1 MKQVLF
7 GMLLCL
13 PFTACNDDVEEQSIL
28 PTMHPIELNATEKE
42 MAAQQGDF
50 ASTLSL
56 ELYRQLGERTD
67 NWLVSPF
74 SLQCALGMLSNG
86 ANGETHD
93 EILYTLGLS
102 QYSQEEVN
110 AYFKKL
116 IEGLHTVNSAIT
128 VKTSNSVWGNARVPL
143 KEDFQ
148 KMNIENYSAMVSQL
162 DFSDPSAV
170 DQINA
175 WCNQTTEGLI
185 PSILDEVNPTAT
197 VYLLNSLY
205 FKARWESEF
214 VPEKTQEGYF
224 NTSSGKV
231 VKADFMQ
238 TQRMAAY
245 VENEWFTST
254 SLSYQND
261 SYVMRLILPQPEI
274 SIDQVL
280 QALSESDENL
290 WKNTILADINL
301 KMPRFTLENKMDL
314 TPTLQALG
322 MKKAFSG
329 GADFSSMSDVAT
341 YISLVQQATR
351 LKVDEEGS
359 EGAAVTV
366 IEGYLSDLM
375 RPLPE
380 EEVDFF
386 LDRPFLFQIIESSTG
401 TVLFMG
407 QVGLPANGIS

>member
-28 PTMHPIELNATEKE
+28 PTMQPIELNVNEKE

-116 IEGLHTVNSAIT
+116 IEGLSTVNSAIM

-214 VPEKTQEGYF
+214 APEKTQKGYF

-245 VENEWFTST
+245 VENERFTST

-301 KMPRFTLENKMDL
+301 KMPRFALENKLDL
-314 TPTLQALG
+314 VSTLQALG
-322 MKKAFSG
+322 MKKAFTN
-329 GADFSSMSDVAT
+329 GADFSSMSDIST

-407 QVGLPANGIS
+407 QVGSPA

>member
-13 PFTACNDDVEEQSIL
+13 PFLSCTDDVEEQSIL
-28 PTMHPIELNATEKE
+28 PTMQPIELNVTEKE

-56 ELYRQLGERTD
+56 ELCRQFGGEKMD

-86 ANGETHD
+86 ANGETRE
-93 EILYTLGLS
+93 EILYALGLS

-116 IEGLHTVNSAIT
+116 IEGLHAVNSAIT
-128 VKTSNSVWGNARVPL
+128 VKTANSVWGNAGVPL

-185 PSILDEVNPTAT
+185 PSILEEVNPTAT

-214 VPEKTQEGYF
+214 APEKTQEGDF

-231 VKADFMQ
+231 VKAHFMQ

-280 QALSESDENL
+280 QALSESDGNL
-290 WKNTILADINL
+290 WENVVLADINL
-301 KMPRFTLENKMDL
+301 KMPRFTLENKLDL
-314 TPTLQALG
+314 VSTLQALG
-322 MKKAFSG
+322 MKKAFTNE
-329 GADFSSMSDVAT
+329 ADFSSMSDIPT

-366 IEGYLSDLM
+366 IEGDLM
-375 RPLPE
+375 SPLPE
-380 EEVDFF
+380 EKVDFF
-386 LDRPFLFQIIESSTG
+386 LDRPFLFQILEPATG

-407 QVGLPANGIS
+407 QVGSPT

>member
-13 PFTACNDDVEEQSIL
+13 PFLSCNDGVEEQAIS
-28 PTMHPIELNATEKE
+28 PTMQPIELNATEKE

-56 ELYRQLGERTD
+56 ELCRQLGGEKTD

-86 ANGETHD
+86 ASGETHD

-128 VKTSNSVWGNARVPL
+128 VKTANSVWGNAGVPL

-185 PSILDEVNPTAT
+185 PSILEEVNPTAT

-205 FKARWESEF
+205 FKARWKSEF
-214 VPEKTQEGYF
+214 APEKTQEGDF
-224 NTSSGKV
+224 SALSGKM

-254 SLSYQND
+254 SLSYLND

-290 WKNTILADINL
+290 WKNTILAEINL
-301 KMPRFTLENKMDL
+301 KMPRFTLENKMNL
-314 TPTLQALG
+314 IPALQALG
-322 MKKAFSG
+322 MKKAFTNE
-329 GADFSSMSDVAT
+329 ADFSSMSDIAT

-366 IEGYLSDLM
+366 IGGDLM
-375 RPLPE
+375 SPLPE
-380 EEVDFF
+380 EKVDFF

-407 QVGLPANGIS
+407 QVGAPA

>member
-13 PFTACNDDVEEQSIL
+13 PFLSCNDDVEEQSIL
-28 PTMHPIELNATEKE
+28 PTMQPIELNATEKE
-42 MAAQQGDF
+42 MAARQGDF

-56 ELYRQLGERTD
+56 ELYRKLGEKTD

-86 ANGETHD
+86 AAEETHD
-93 EILYTLGLS
+93 EILYALGLS

-128 VKTSNSVWGNARVPL
+128 VKTANSVWGNAGVPL

-185 PSILDEVNPTAT
+185 PSILEEVNPTAT

-214 VPEKTQEGYF
+214 APEKTQEGDF
-224 NTSSGKV
+224 TTSSGKV
-231 VKADFMQ
+231 IKAHFMQ

-254 SLSYQND
+254 SLSYLND

-290 WKNTILADINL
+290 WKNTILAEINL

-366 IEGYLSDLM
+366 IGGETSPGM
-375 RPLPE
+375 PE
-380 EEVDFF
+380 EKVDFF

-407 QVGLPANGIS
+407 QVGSPT

>member
-1 MKQVLF
+1 MKQFLLLS
-7 GMLLCL
+7 MLLCL

-28 PTMHPIELNATEKE
+28 PTMQPIELNATEKE

-56 ELYRQLGERTD
+56 ELYRKLGEKTD

-86 ANGETHD
+86 AAAETHD

-128 VKTSNSVWGNARVPL
+128 VKTANSVWGNAGVPL
-143 KEDFQ
+143 KDDFQ

-185 PSILDEVNPTAT
+185 PSILEEVNPTAT

-214 VPEKTQEGYF
+214 APEKTQEGYF

-261 SYVMRLILPQPEI
+261 SYAMRLILPQPEI

-407 QVGLPANGIS
+407 QVGSPA

>member
-13 PFTACNDDVEEQSIL
+13 SFTACNDDVEEQSIS
-28 PTMHPIELNATEKE
+28 PTMQPIDLNATEKE

-56 ELYRQLGERTD
+56 VLYRQLGERTD

-86 ANGETHD
+86 ASGETHN
-93 EILYTLGLS
+93 EILHTLGLS

-128 VKTSNSVWGNARVPL
+128 VKTANSVWSNAGVPL
-143 KEDFQ
+143 KDDFQ

-214 VPEKTQEGYF
+214 APEKTQEGDF

-261 SYVMRLILPQPEI
+261 SYAMRLILPQPEI

-407 QVGLPANGIS
+407 QVGLPA

>member
-13 PFTACNDDVEEQSIL
+13 PFLSCNDDVEEQSIL
-28 PTMHPIELNATEKE
+28 PTMQPIELNATEKE

-56 ELYRQLGERTD
+56 VLYRQLGERTD

-86 ANGETHD
+86 ASGETHN
-93 EILYTLGLS
+93 EILHTLSLS
-102 QYSQEEVN
+102 KYSQEEVN

-116 IEGLHTVNSAIT
+116 IEGLSTVNSAIT
-128 VKTSNSVWGNARVPL
+128 VKTANSVWGNAGVPL

-214 VPEKTQEGYF
+214 SPEKTQEGNF
-224 NTSSGKV
+224 TTSSGKV
-231 VKADFMQ
+231 IKAHFMQ
-238 TQRMAAY
+238 AKRMAAY
-245 VENEWFTST
+245 VKNEWFTST

-261 SYVMRLILPQPEI
+261 SYAIRLILPQPEI
-274 SIDQVL
+274 GINQVL
-280 QALSESDENL
+280 QALSESDGNL
-290 WKNTILADINL
+290 WKNVVLADINL
-301 KMPRFTLENKMDL
+301 KMPRFTLENKMNL
-314 TPTLQALG
+314 IPALQALG
-322 MKKAFSG
+322 MKKAFTNE
-329 GADFSSMSDVAT
+329 ADFSSMSDIAT

-366 IEGYLSDLM
+366 IEGDLM
-375 RPLPE
+375 SPLPE
-380 EEVDFF
+380 EKVDFF
-386 LDRPFLFQIIESSTG
+386 LDRPFLFQIIEPSTG

-407 QVGLPANGIS
+407 QVGSPE

>member
-13 PFTACNDDVEEQSIL
+13 SFTACNDDVEEQAIS
-28 PTMHPIELNATEKE
+28 PTMQPIELNATEKE

-56 ELYRQLGERTD
+56 ELYRKLGEKTD

-86 ANGETHD
+86 AAEETHD

-128 VKTSNSVWGNARVPL
+128 VKTANSVWGNAGVPL

-185 PSILDEVNPTAT
+185 PSILEEVNPTAT

-214 VPEKTQEGYF
+214 SPEKTQEGNF
-224 NTSSGKV
+224 TTSSGKV
-231 VKADFMQ
+231 IKAHFMQ
-238 TQRMAAY
+238 AKRMAAY

-261 SYVMRLILPQPEI
+261 SYAIRLILPQPEI
-274 SIDQVL
+274 GINQVL
-280 QALSESDENL
+280 QALSESDGNL
-290 WKNTILADINL
+290 WKNVVLADINL
-301 KMPRFTLENKMDL
+301 KMPRFTLENKMNL
-314 TPTLQALG
+314 IPALQALG
-322 MKKAFSG
+322 MKKAFTNE
-329 GADFSSMSDVAT
+329 ADFSSMSDIAT

-366 IEGYLSDLM
+366 IEGDLM
-375 RPLPE
+375 SPLPE
-380 EEVDFF
+380 EKVDFF
-386 LDRPFLFQIIESSTG
+386 LDRPFLFQIIEPSTG

-407 QVGLPANGIS
+407 QVGSPE

>member
-28 PTMHPIELNATEKE
+28 PTMQPIELNATEKE

-56 ELYRQLGERTD
+56 ELYRQLGDEKMD

-110 AYFKKL
+110 VYFKKL

-128 VKTSNSVWGNARVPL
+128 VKTSNSVWGNAGVPL
-143 KEDFQ
+143 KDDFQ
-148 KMNIENYSAMVSQL
+148 KMNIENYFAMVSQL

-214 VPEKTQEGYF
+214 APEKTQEGDF

-301 KMPRFTLENKMDL
+301 KMPRFALENKLDL
-314 TPTLQALG
+314 VSTLQALG
-322 MKKAFSG
+322 MEKVFTNE
-329 GADFSSMSDVAT
+329 ADFSSMSDIST

-351 LKVDEEGS
+351 LKVDEDGS

-407 QVGLPANGIS
+407 QVGSPA

>member
-1 MKQVLF
+1 MKQFLLLS
-7 GMLLCL
+7 MLLCL

-28 PTMHPIELNATEKE
+28 PTMQPIELNATEKE

-56 ELYRQLGERTD
+56 ELCRQLGGEKTD

-86 ANGETHD
+86 ANGETRE
-93 EILYTLGLS
+93 EILYALGLS

-128 VKTSNSVWGNARVPL
+128 VKTSNSVWGNAGVPL
-143 KEDFQ
+143 KDDFQ
-148 KMNIENYSAMVSQL
+148 KMNIENYFAMVSQL

-185 PSILDEVNPTAT
+185 PSILEEVNPTAT

-214 VPEKTQEGYF
+214 APEKTQEGDF

-301 KMPRFTLENKMDL
+301 KMPRFALENKMDL

-407 QVGLPANGIS
+407 QVGLPA

>member
-13 PFTACNDDVEEQSIL
+13 PFLSCNDGVEEQAIS
-28 PTMHPIELNATEKE
+28 PTMQPIELNATEKE

-50 ASTLSL
+50 ASTLSFG
-56 ELYRQLGERTD
+56 LYRQLGGKTD

-86 ANGETHD
+86 ASGETHD

-116 IEGLHTVNSAIT
+116 IEGLSTVNSAIM
-128 VKTSNSVWGNARVPL
+128 VKTSNSVWGNAGVPL

-205 FKARWESEF
+205 FKARWKSEF
-214 VPEKTQEGYF
+214 APEKTQEGDF
-224 NTSSGKV
+224 SALSGKM

-254 SLSYQND
+254 SLSYLND

-290 WKNTILADINL
+290 WKNTILAEINL
-301 KMPRFTLENKMDL
+301 KMPRFTLENKMNL
-314 TPTLQALG
+314 IPALQALG
-322 MKKAFSG
+322 MKKAFTNE
-329 GADFSSMSDVAT
+329 ADFSSMSDIAT

-366 IEGYLSDLM
+366 IEGVMS
-375 RPLPE
+375 PLPE
-380 EEVDFF
+380 EKVDFF
-386 LDRPFLFQIIESSTG
+386 LDRPFLFQILEPATG

-407 QVGLPANGIS
+407 QVGSPT

>member
-13 PFTACNDDVEEQSIL
+13 PFLSCNDGVEEQAIS
-28 PTMHPIELNATEKE
+28 PTMQPIELNATEKE

-50 ASTLSL
+50 ASTLSFG
-56 ELYRQLGERTD
+56 LYRQLGGKTD

-86 ANGETHD
+86 ASGETHN
-93 EILYTLGLS
+93 EILHTLGLS

-128 VKTSNSVWGNARVPL
+128 VKTANSVWGNAGVPL
-143 KEDFQ
+143 KEDFL

-185 PSILDEVNPTAT
+185 PSILEEVNPTAT

-214 VPEKTQEGYF
+214 APEKTQEGDF
-224 NTSSGKV
+224 TTSSGKV
-231 VKADFMQ
+231 IKAHFMQ
-238 TQRMAAY
+238 IQRMAAY

-290 WKNTILADINL
+290 WKNTILAEINL
-301 KMPRFTLENKMDL
+301 KMPRFTLENKMNL
-314 TPTLQALG
+314 IPALQALG
-322 MKKAFSG
+322 MKKAFTNE
-329 GADFSSMSDVAT
+329 ADFSSMSDIAT

-366 IEGYLSDLM
+366 IEGDLM
-375 RPLPE
+375 SPLPE
-380 EEVDFF
+380 EKVDFF
-386 LDRPFLFQIIESSTG
+386 LDRPFLFQILEPATG
-401 TVLFMG
+401 TVLFIG
-407 QVGLPANGIS
+407 QVGSPA

>member
-13 PFTACNDDVEEQSIL
+13 PFLSCNDDVEEQAIS
-28 PTMHPIELNATEKE
+28 PTMQPIELNATEKE

-56 ELYRQLGERTD
+56 ELYRKLGEKTD

-86 ANGETHD
+86 AAEDTRD
-93 EILYTLGLS
+93 EILHTLGLS

-110 AYFKKL
+110 AYFRKL

-128 VKTSNSVWGNARVPL
+128 VKTANSVWGNAGVPL

-214 VPEKTQEGYF
+214 APEKTQEGDF
-224 NTSSGKV
+224 SALSGKM

-280 QALSESDENL
+280 QALSESDGNL
-290 WKNTILADINL
+290 WKNVVLADINL
-301 KMPRFTLENKMDL
+301 KMPRFTLENKMNL
-314 TPTLQALG
+314 IPALQALG
-322 MKKAFSG
+322 MKKAFTNE
-329 GADFSSMSDVAT
+329 ADFSSMSDIAT

-366 IEGYLSDLM
+366 IGGETSPGM
-375 RPLPE
+375 PE
-380 EEVDFF
+380 EKVDFF
-386 LDRPFLFQIIESSTG
+386 LDRPFLFQILEPATG

-407 QVGLPANGIS
+407 QVGTPA

>member
-1 MKQVLF
+1 MKQMLLL

-13 PFTACNDDVEEQSIL
+13 PFVACNDDVEEPVS
-28 PTMHPIELNATEKE
+28 PTLQPIELNVIEKE
-42 MAAQQGDF
+42 MATQQGDF

-86 ANGETHD
+86 ANGETRE
-93 EILYTLGLS
+93 EILHALGLS

-110 AYFKKL
+110 AYFRKL
-116 IEGLHTVNSAIT
+116 IEGLSTVNSAIA
-128 VKTSNSVWGNARVPL
+128 VKTANSIWGNAGVSF
-143 KEDFQ
+143 KDDFQ
-148 KMNIENYSAMVSQL
+148 KTNIENYAATVSQL

-185 PSILDEVNPTAT
+185 PSILDEVNPSAT

-214 VPEKTQEGYF
+214 APEKTQQGDF
-224 NTSSGKV
+224 TTSSGET

-238 TQRMAAY
+238 AERRGLY
-245 VENEWFTST
+245 VKNEWFTST
-254 SLSYQND
+254 SLSFLND
-261 SYVMRLILPQPEI
+261 SYAMRLILPQPGI
-274 SIDQVL
+274 GIDQVL
-280 QALSESDENL
+280 QALSESDGNL

-301 KMPRFTLENKMDL
+301 KMPRFALENKLDL
-314 TPTLQALG
+314 VSTLQALG
-322 MKKAFSG
+322 MEKVFTNE
-329 GADFSSMSDVAT
+329 ADFSSMSDIST

-366 IEGYLSDLM
+366 IGGETSPGMPEGK
-375 RPLPE
+375 
-380 EEVDFF
+380 VDFF
-386 LDRPFLFQIIESSTG
+386 LDRPFLFQILEPATG

-407 QVGLPANGIS
+407 QVGSPA

>member
-1 MKQVLF
+1 MKQKLLL

-13 PFTACNDDVEEQSIL
+13 PFVACNDDVEDPAS
-28 PTMHPIELNATEKE
+28 PTLQPIELNANEKE
-42 MAAQQGDF
+42 MAARQGDF
-50 ASTLSL
+50 ASALSL
-56 ELYRQLGERTD
+56 EVYRQLGEKTD

-86 ANGETHD
+86 ASGETHN
-93 EILYTLGLS
+93 EILHTLGLS

-128 VKTSNSVWGNARVPL
+128 VKTVNSVWGNAGVPL

-162 DFSDPSAV
+162 DFSDPSTV

-185 PSILDEVNPTAT
+185 PSILEEVNPTAT

-214 VPEKTQEGYF
+214 APEKTQEGDF

-245 VENEWFTST
+245 VENEWFTSM

-261 SYVMRLILPQPEI
+261 SYVMRLILPQLEI

-280 QALSESDENL
+280 QALSGSDENL

-314 TPTLQALG
+314 IPALQALG
-322 MKKAFSG
+322 MKKAFTNE
-329 GADFSSMSDVAT
+329 ADFSSMSDIPT
-341 YISLVQQATR
+341 YISLVQQATH

-366 IEGYLSDLM
+366 IEGDLM
-375 RPLPE
+375 SPLPE
-380 EEVDFF
+380 EKVDFF
-386 LDRPFLFQIIESSTG
+386 LDRPFLFQILEPATG

-407 QVGLPANGIS
+407 QVGLPA

>member
-13 PFTACNDDVEEQSIL
+13 PFLSCNDGVEEQAIS
-28 PTMHPIELNATEKE
+28 PTMQPLELNATEKE

-56 ELYRQLGERTD
+56 ELYRKLGEKTD

-86 ANGETHD
+86 AAEETHD
-93 EILYTLGLS
+93 EILYALGLS

-116 IEGLHTVNSAIT
+116 IEGLSTVNSAIT
-128 VKTSNSVWGNARVPL
+128 VKTANSVWGNAGVPL

-148 KMNIENYSAMVSQL
+148 KMNVENYSAMVSQL

-214 VPEKTQEGYF
+214 APEKTQEGDF
-224 NTSSGKV
+224 SALSGKM

-254 SLSYQND
+254 SLSYQNG

-280 QALSESDENL
+280 QALSESDGNL
-290 WKNTILADINL
+290 WKNVVLADINL
-301 KMPRFTLENKMDL
+301 KMPRFTLENKMNL
-314 TPTLQALG
+314 IPALQALG
-322 MKKAFSG
+322 MKKAFTNE
-329 GADFSSMSDVAT
+329 ADFSSMSDIAT

-366 IEGYLSDLM
+366 IEGDLM
-375 RPLPE
+375 SPLPE
-380 EEVDFF
+380 EKVDFF
-386 LDRPFLFQIIESSTG
+386 LDRPFLFQILEPATG

-407 QVGLPANGIS
+407 QVGSPA

>member
-1 MKQVLF
+1 MKRVLF

-13 PFTACNDDVEEQSIL
+13 PFTACNDDVEEQSIF
-28 PTMHPIELNATEKE
+28 PTMQPIELNATEKE

-56 ELYRQLGERTD
+56 ELCRQLGGEKMD

-86 ANGETHD
+86 ANGETRE
-93 EILYTLGLS
+93 EILHALDLS

-110 AYFKKL
+110 AYFQKL
-116 IEGLHTVNSAIT
+116 IEGLSTVNSAIT
-128 VKTSNSVWGNARVPL
+128 VKTSNSVWGNAGVPL

-205 FKARWESEF
+205 FKARWKSEF
-214 VPEKTQEGYF
+214 ALEKTQEGDF

-280 QALSESDENL
+280 QALSESDGNL
-290 WKNTILADINL
+290 WKNVILADINL

-314 TPTLQALG
+314 IPALQALG
-322 MKKAFSG
+322 MKKAFTNE
-329 GADFSSMSDVAT
+329 ADFSSMSDIAT

-366 IEGYLSDLM
+366 IEGDLM
-375 RPLPE
+375 SPLPE
-380 EEVDFF
+380 EKVDFF
-386 LDRPFLFQIIESSTG
+386 LDRPFLFQILEPATG

-407 QVGLPANGIS
+407 QVGLPA

>member
-128 VKTSNSVWGNARVPL
+128 VKTANSVWGNAGVPL

-205 FKARWESEF
+205 FKARWKSEF
-214 VPEKTQEGYF
+214 ALEKTQEGDF

-301 KMPRFTLENKMDL
+301 KMPRFALENKMNL
-314 TPTLQALG
+314 IPALLALG
-322 MKKAFSG
+322 MKKAFTNE
-329 GADFSSMSDVAT
+329 ADFSSMSDIAT

-351 LKVDEEGS
+351 LRVDEEGS

-366 IEGYLSDLM
+366 IEGDLM
-375 RPLPE
+375 SPLPE

-386 LDRPFLFQIIESSTG
+386 LDRPFLFQILEPATG

-407 QVGLPANGIS
+407 QVGLPA

>member
-1 MKQVLF
+1 MKQFLLLS
-7 GMLLCL
+7 MLLCL

-28 PTMHPIELNATEKE
+28 PTKQPIELNATEKE

-56 ELYRQLGERTD
+56 ELCRQLGGEKTD

-86 ANGETHD
+86 AAEETHD

-128 VKTSNSVWGNARVPL
+128 VKTANSVWGNAGVPL
-143 KEDFQ
+143 KNDFQ

-214 VPEKTQEGYF
+214 APEKTQEGDF

-280 QALSESDENL
+280 QALSESDGNL

-407 QVGLPANGIS
+407 QVGLPA

>member
-28 PTMHPIELNATEKE
+28 LTMQPIELNANEKE

-56 ELYRQLGERTD
+56 ELCRQLGGEKMD

-128 VKTSNSVWGNARVPL
+128 VKTANSVWGNAGVSL
-143 KEDFQ
+143 KDDFQ

-185 PSILDEVNPTAT
+185 PSILEEVNPTAT

-214 VPEKTQEGYF
+214 APEKTQEGYF

-261 SYVMRLILPQPEI
+261 SYAMRLILPQPEI

-401 TVLFMG
+401 IVLFMG
-407 QVGLPANGIS
+407 QVGSPE

>member
-28 PTMHPIELNATEKE
+28 PTMQPIELNATEKE

-93 EILYTLGLS
+93 EILYALGLS

-110 AYFKKL
+110 VYFKKL

-128 VKTSNSVWGNARVPL
+128 VKTSNSVWGNAEVPL

-148 KMNIENYSAMVSQL
+148 KMNIENYAATVSQL

-214 VPEKTQEGYF
+214 APEKTQEGDF

-314 TPTLQALG
+314 IPALQALG
-322 MKKAFSG
+322 MKKAFTNE
-329 GADFSSMSDVAT
+329 ADFSSMSDIST

-366 IEGYLSDLM
+366 IEGDLM
-375 RPLPE
+375 SPLPE
-380 EEVDFF
+380 EKVDFF
-386 LDRPFLFQIIESSTG
+386 LDRPFLFQILEPATG

-407 QVGLPANGIS
+407 QVGSPA

>member
-13 PFTACNDDVEEQSIL
+13 PFTACNDDVEEQSIS
-28 PTMHPIELNATEKE
+28 PTMQPIELNATEKE

-56 ELYRQLGERTD
+56 ELCRQLGGEKTD

-86 ANGETHD
+86 ANRETRE
-93 EILYTLGLS
+93 EILHTLGLS

-128 VKTSNSVWGNARVPL
+128 VKTANSVWGNAGVPL

-214 VPEKTQEGYF
+214 APEKTQEGDF

-366 IEGYLSDLM
+366 IVSDLM

-386 LDRPFLFQIIESSTG
+386 LDRPFLFQILEPATG

-407 QVGLPANGIS
+407 QVGSPA

>member
-13 PFTACNDDVEEQSIL
+13 PFLSCNDDVEEQAIS
-28 PTMHPIELNATEKE
+28 PTMQPIELNATEKE

-50 ASTLSL
+50 ASTLSFG
-56 ELYRQLGERTD
+56 LYRQLGGKTD

-86 ANGETHD
+86 ADGETHD
-93 EILYTLGLS
+93 EILHTLGLS

-128 VKTSNSVWGNARVPL
+128 VKTANSIWGNAGVPL

-175 WCNQTTEGLI
+175 WCDQTTEGLI

-214 VPEKTQEGYF
+214 APEKTQEGDF
-224 NTSSGKV
+224 TTSSGKV
-231 VKADFMQ
+231 IKAHFMQ
-238 TQRMAAY
+238 AIRMAAY
-245 VENEWFTST
+245 VKNEWFTST

-261 SYVMRLILPQPEI
+261 SYAMRLILPQPEI

-290 WKNTILADINL
+290 WESVVLADINL
-301 KMPRFTLENKMDL
+301 KMPRFTLANKMDL
-314 TPTLQALG
+314 IPVLQTLG
-322 MKKAFSG
+322 MKKAFTNE
-329 GADFSSMSDVAT
+329 ADFSSMSDIAT

-366 IEGYLSDLM
+366 IEGDLM
-375 RPLPE
+375 SPLPE
-380 EEVDFF
+380 EKVDFF
-386 LDRPFLFQIIESSTG
+386 LDRPFLFQIIEPATG

-407 QVGLPANGIS
+407 QVGSPT

>member
-116 IEGLHTVNSAIT
+116 IEGLHTVNSAIM

-205 FKARWESEF
+205 FKARWKSEF
-214 VPEKTQEGYF
+214 ALEKTQEGDF

-280 QALSESDENL
+280 QALSELDENL

-301 KMPRFTLENKMDL
+301 KMPRFALENKLDL
-314 TPTLQALG
+314 VSTLQALG
-322 MKKAFSG
+322 MEKVFTNE
-329 GADFSSMSDVAT
+329 ADFSSMSDVAT

-386 LDRPFLFQIIESSTG
+386 LDRPFLFQILESSTG

-407 QVGLPANGIS
+407 QVGLPA

>member
-1 MKQVLF
+1 MKQFLLLS
-7 GMLLCL
+7 MLLCL

-28 PTMHPIELNATEKE
+28 PTMQPIELNATEKE

-56 ELYRQLGERTD
+56 ELYRKLGEKTD

-86 ANGETHD
+86 ANGETRE
-93 EILYTLGLS
+93 EILYALGLS

-128 VKTSNSVWGNARVPL
+128 VKTANSVWGNAGITL

-148 KMNIENYSAMVSQL
+148 KMNIENYAATVSQL

-185 PSILDEVNPTAT
+185 PSILDEVNLTAT

-214 VPEKTQEGYF
+214 APEKTQEGDF

-280 QALSESDENL
+280 QALSESDGNL
-290 WKNTILADINL
+290 WKNVILADINL

-314 TPTLQALG
+314 IPVLQTLG
-322 MKKAFSG
+322 MNKAFTNE
-329 GADFSSMSDVAT
+329 ADFSSMSDVAT

-366 IEGYLSDLM
+366 IEGDLM
-375 RPLPE
+375 SPLPE
-380 EEVDFF
+380 EKVDFF

-407 QVGLPANGIS
+407 QVGLPA

>member
-13 PFTACNDDVEEQSIL
+13 PFTACNDDVEEQSIS
-28 PTMHPIELNATEKE
+28 PTMQPIDLNATEKE

-56 ELYRQLGERTD
+56 ELCRQLGGEKTD

-86 ANGETHD
+86 AAEETHD
-93 EILYTLGLS
+93 EILYALGWS

-128 VKTSNSVWGNARVPL
+128 VKTANSVWGNAGVPL
-143 KEDFQ
+143 KDDFQ

-185 PSILDEVNPTAT
+185 PSILEEVNPTAT

-214 VPEKTQEGYF
+214 APEKTQEGDF
-224 NTSSGKV
+224 TTSSGKV
-231 VKADFMQ
+231 IKAHFMQ

-254 SLSYQND
+254 SLSYLND

-290 WKNTILADINL
+290 WKNTILAEINL

-366 IEGYLSDLM
+366 IGGETSPGM
-375 RPLPE
+375 PE
-380 EEVDFF
+380 EKVDFF
-386 LDRPFLFQIIESSTG
+386 LDRPFLFQILEPATG

-407 QVGLPANGIS
+407 QVGTPA

>member
-13 PFTACNDDVEEQSIL
+13 PFLSCNDDVEEQSIL
-28 PTMHPIELNATEKE
+28 PTMQPIELNANEKE
-42 MAAQQGDF
+42 MAARQGDF
-50 ASTLSL
+50 ASALSL
-56 ELYRQLGERTD
+56 EVYRQLGEKTD

-86 ANGETHD
+86 ADGETHD
-93 EILYTLGLS
+93 EILHALGLS

-128 VKTSNSVWGNARVPL
+128 VKTANSVWGNAGVPL

-185 PSILDEVNPTAT
+185 PSILEEVNPTAT

-214 VPEKTQEGYF
+214 APEKTQEGDF
-224 NTSSGKV
+224 TTSSGKV
-231 VKADFMQ
+231 IKAHFMQ

-254 SLSYQND
+254 SLSYLND

-290 WKNTILADINL
+290 WKNTILAEINL

-366 IEGYLSDLM
+366 IGGETSPGM
-375 RPLPE
+375 PE
-380 EEVDFF
+380 EKVDFF
-386 LDRPFLFQIIESSTG
+386 LDRPFLFQILEPATG

-407 QVGLPANGIS
+407 QVGTPA

>member
-13 PFTACNDDVEEQSIL
+13 PFTACNDDVEEQSIS
-28 PTMHPIELNATEKE
+28 PTMQPIELNATEKE

-50 ASTLSL
+50 SSVLSL
-56 ELYRQLGERTD
+56 ELCRQLGGEKTD

-128 VKTSNSVWGNARVPL
+128 VKTANSVWGNAGVPL

-214 VPEKTQEGYF
+214 APEKTQEGDF

-231 VKADFMQ
+231 VKAHFMQ

-366 IEGYLSDLM
+366 IEGELM
-375 RPLPE
+375 SPLPE

-386 LDRPFLFQIIESSTG
+386 LDRPFLFQILEPATG

-407 QVGLPANGIS
+407 QVGSPA

>member
-1 MKQVLF
+1 MKQKLLL

-13 PFTACNDDVEEQSIL
+13 PFVACNDDVEDPAS
-28 PTMHPIELNATEKE
+28 PTLQPIELNATEKE
-42 MAAQQGDF
+42 MAARQGDF

-56 ELYRQLGERTD
+56 ELCRQLGGEKTD

-86 ANGETHD
+86 AAEVTHD
-93 EILYTLGLS
+93 EILYALGLS

-128 VKTSNSVWGNARVPL
+128 VKTANSVWGNAGVPL

-185 PSILDEVNPTAT
+185 PSILEEVNPTAT

-214 VPEKTQEGYF
+214 APEKTQEGDF
-224 NTSSGKV
+224 TTSSGKV
-231 VKADFMQ
+231 IKAHFMQ

-254 SLSYQND
+254 SLSYLND

-290 WKNTILADINL
+290 WKNTILAEINL

-366 IEGYLSDLM
+366 IGGETSPGM
-375 RPLPE
+375 PE
-380 EEVDFF
+380 EKVDFF
-386 LDRPFLFQIIESSTG
+386 LDRPFLFQILEPATG

-407 QVGLPANGIS
+407 QVGTPA

>member
-116 IEGLHTVNSAIT
+116 IEGLHTVNSAIM

-205 FKARWESEF
+205 FKARWKSEF
-214 VPEKTQEGYF
+214 ALEKTQEGDF

-301 KMPRFTLENKMDL
+301 KMPRFALENKLDL
-314 TPTLQALG
+314 VSTLQALG
-322 MKKAFSG
+322 MEKVFTNE
-329 GADFSSMSDVAT
+329 ADFSSMSDVAT

-386 LDRPFLFQIIESSTG
+386 LDRPFLFQILESSTG

-407 QVGLPANGIS
+407 QVGLPA

>member
-1 MKQVLF
+1 MKQFLLLS
-7 GMLLCL
+7 MLLCL
-13 PFTACNDDVEEQSIL
+13 PFTGCNDDVEEQSIL
-28 PTMHPIELNATEKE
+28 PTMQPIELNATEKE
-42 MAAQQGDF
+42 MAVQQGDF

-56 ELYRQLGERTD
+56 ELCRQLGGEKTD

-86 ANGETHD
+86 ANGETRE
-93 EILYTLGLS
+93 EILYALGLS

-128 VKTSNSVWGNARVPL
+128 VKTANSVWGNAGITL

-148 KMNIENYSAMVSQL
+148 KMNIENYCAMVSQL

-175 WCNQTTEGLI
+175 WCNQITEGLI

-214 VPEKTQEGYF
+214 APEKTQEGDF

-301 KMPRFTLENKMDL
+301 KMPRFAFENKLDL
-314 TPTLQALG
+314 VSTLQALG
-322 MKKAFSG
+322 MKKAFTNE
-329 GADFSSMSDVAT
+329 ADFSSMSDIAT

-366 IEGYLSDLM
+366 IEGDLM
-375 RPLPE
+375 SPLPE
-380 EEVDFF
+380 EKVDFF
-386 LDRPFLFQIIESSTG
+386 LDRPFLFQIIEPTTG

-407 QVGLPANGIS
+407 QVGLPA

>member
-28 PTMHPIELNATEKE
+28 PTMQPIELNATEKE

-56 ELYRQLGERTD
+56 ELCRQLGGEKTD

-110 AYFKKL
+110 VYFKKL

-128 VKTSNSVWGNARVPL
+128 VKTSNSVWGNAGVPL
-143 KEDFQ
+143 KDDFQ
-148 KMNIENYSAMVSQL
+148 KMNIENYFAMVSQL

-214 VPEKTQEGYF
+214 APEKTQEGDF

-301 KMPRFTLENKMDL
+301 KMPRFALENKLDL
-314 TPTLQALG
+314 VSTLQALG
-322 MKKAFSG
+322 MEKVFTNE
-329 GADFSSMSDVAT
+329 ADFSSMSDIST

-351 LKVDEEGS
+351 LKVDEDGS

-407 QVGLPANGIS
+407 QVGLPA

>member
-13 PFTACNDDVEEQSIL
+13 PFLSCNDDVEEQAIS
-28 PTMHPIELNATEKE
+28 PTMQPIELNATEKE

-56 ELYRQLGERTD
+56 ELCRQLGGEKTD

-86 ANGETHD
+86 AAEETHD
-93 EILYTLGLS
+93 EILYALGLS

-128 VKTSNSVWGNARVPL
+128 VKTANSVWGNAGVPL

-185 PSILDEVNPTAT
+185 PSILEEVNPTAT

-205 FKARWESEF
+205 FKARWKSEF
-214 VPEKTQEGYF
+214 APEKTQEGDF
-224 NTSSGKV
+224 SALSGKM

-254 SLSYQND
+254 SLSYQNG

-280 QALSESDENL
+280 QALSESDGNL
-290 WKNTILADINL
+290 WKNVVLADINL
-301 KMPRFTLENKMDL
+301 KMPRFTLENKMNL
-314 TPTLQALG
+314 IPALQALG
-322 MKKAFSG
+322 MKKAFTNE
-329 GADFSSMSDVAT
+329 ADFSSMSDIAT

-366 IEGYLSDLM
+366 IEGDLM
-375 RPLPE
+375 SPLPE
-380 EEVDFF
+380 EKVDFF
-386 LDRPFLFQIIESSTG
+386 LDRPFLFQILEPATG

-407 QVGLPANGIS
+407 QVGSPA

>member
-28 PTMHPIELNATEKE
+28 PTMQPIELNATEKE

-56 ELYRQLGERTD
+56 ELCRQLGGEKMD

-86 ANGETHD
+86 ANRETRE
-93 EILYTLGLS
+93 EILHALGLS

-128 VKTSNSVWGNARVPL
+128 VKTANSVWGNAGVPL

-185 PSILDEVNPTAT
+185 PSILEEVNPTAT

-214 VPEKTQEGYF
+214 APEKTQEGYF

-274 SIDQVL
+274 SIDKVL
-280 QALSESDENL
+280 QALSESDGNL
-290 WKNTILADINL
+290 WKNVILADINL

-314 TPTLQALG
+314 IPALQALG
-322 MKKAFSG
+322 MKKAFTNE
-329 GADFSSMSDVAT
+329 ADFSSMSDIAT

-366 IEGYLSDLM
+366 IEGDLM
-375 RPLPE
+375 SPLPE
-380 EEVDFF
+380 EKVDFF

-407 QVGLPANGIS
+407 QVGLPA

>member
-13 PFTACNDDVEEQSIL
+13 PFLSCNDDVEEQAIS
-28 PTMHPIELNATEKE
+28 PTMQPLELNATEKE

-56 ELYRQLGERTD
+56 VLYRQLGERTD

-86 ANGETHD
+86 AAEDTRD
-93 EILYTLGLS
+93 EILHTLGLS

-128 VKTSNSVWGNARVPL
+128 VKTANSVWGNAGVPL

-185 PSILDEVNPTAT
+185 PSILEEVNPTAT

-214 VPEKTQEGYF
+214 ASEKTQQGDF
-224 NTSSGKV
+224 TTFSGKM

-280 QALSESDENL
+280 QALSESDGNL
-290 WKNTILADINL
+290 WENVVLADINL
-301 KMPRFTLENKMDL
+301 KMPRFTLENKLDL
-314 TPTLQALG
+314 VSTLQALG
-322 MKKAFSG
+322 MNKAFTNE
-329 GADFSSMSDVAT
+329 ADFSSMSDVAT

-366 IEGYLSDLM
+366 IEGDLM
-375 RPLPE
+375 SPLPE
-380 EEVDFF
+380 EKVDFF
-386 LDRPFLFQIIESSTG
+386 LDRPFLFQILEPATG

-407 QVGLPANGIS
+407 QVGSPA

>member
-13 PFTACNDDVEEQSIL
+13 PFLSCNDDVEEQSIS
-28 PTMHPIELNATEKE
+28 PTMQPIDLNATEKE

-56 ELYRQLGERTD
+56 ELCRQLGGEKTD

-86 ANGETHD
+86 AAEDTRD
-93 EILYTLGLS
+93 EILHTLGLS

-110 AYFKKL
+110 AYFRKL

-128 VKTSNSVWGNARVPL
+128 VKTANSVWGNAGVPL

-148 KMNIENYSAMVSQL
+148 KTNIENYAATVSQL

-170 DQINA
+170 DKINA

-214 VPEKTQEGYF
+214 APEKTQEGDF
-224 NTSSGKV
+224 SALSGKM

-261 SYVMRLILPQPEI
+261 SYAIRLILPQPEI
-274 SIDQVL
+274 GINQVL
-280 QALSESDENL
+280 QALSESDGNL
-290 WKNTILADINL
+290 WKNVVLADINL
-301 KMPRFTLENKMDL
+301 KMPRFTLENKMNL
-314 TPTLQALG
+314 IPVLQTLG
-322 MKKAFSG
+322 MKKAFTNE
-329 GADFSSMSDVAT
+329 ADFSSMSDIAT

-366 IEGYLSDLM
+366 IGGDLM
-375 RPLPE
+375 SPLPE
-380 EEVDFF
+380 EKVDFF
-386 LDRPFLFQIIESSTG
+386 LDRPFLFQIIEPATG

-407 QVGLPANGIS
+407 QVGSPT

>member
-28 PTMHPIELNATEKE
+28 PTMQPIELNATEKE

-56 ELYRQLGERTD
+56 ELCRQLGESTD

-93 EILYTLGLS
+93 EILYALGLS

-110 AYFKKL
+110 VYFKKL

-128 VKTSNSVWGNARVPL
+128 VKTSNSVWGNAEVPL

-148 KMNIENYSAMVSQL
+148 KMNIENYAATVSQL

-214 VPEKTQEGYF
+214 APEKTQEGDF
-224 NTSSGKV
+224 STLSGKV

-245 VENEWFTST
+245 VKNEWFTST

-329 GADFSSMSDVAT
+329 GADFSSMSDIST

-407 QVGLPANGIS
+407 QVGLPA

>member
-13 PFTACNDDVEEQSIL
+13 PFLSCNDGVEEQAIS
-28 PTMHPIELNATEKE
+28 PTMQPIELNATEKE

-56 ELYRQLGERTD
+56 ELCRQLGGEKTD

-86 ANGETHD
+86 AAEETHD
-93 EILYTLGLS
+93 EILYALGLS

-128 VKTSNSVWGNARVPL
+128 VKTANSVWGNAGVPL

-214 VPEKTQEGYF
+214 APEKTQEGDF
-224 NTSSGKV
+224 TTSSGKV
-231 VKADFMQ
+231 IKAHFMQ

-254 SLSYQND
+254 SLSYLND

-290 WKNTILADINL
+290 WKNTILAEINL

-366 IEGYLSDLM
+366 IGGETSPGM
-375 RPLPE
+375 PE
-380 EEVDFF
+380 EKVDFF
-386 LDRPFLFQIIESSTG
+386 LDRPFLFQILEPATG

-407 QVGLPANGIS
+407 QVGTPA

>member
-13 PFTACNDDVEEQSIL
+13 PFLSCNDDVEEQSIS
-28 PTMHPIELNATEKE
+28 PTMQPIELNATEKE

-56 ELYRQLGERTD
+56 ELYRKLGEKTD

-86 ANGETHD
+86 AAEETHD
-93 EILYTLGLS
+93 EILYALGLS

-128 VKTSNSVWGNARVPL
+128 VKTANSVWGNAGVPL

-185 PSILDEVNPTAT
+185 PSILEEVNPTAT

-214 VPEKTQEGYF
+214 APEKTQEGDF
-224 NTSSGKV
+224 TTSSGKV
-231 VKADFMQ
+231 IKAHFMQ

-254 SLSYQND
+254 SLSYLND

-290 WKNTILADINL
+290 WKNTILAEINL

-366 IEGYLSDLM
+366 IGGETSPGM
-375 RPLPE
+375 PE
-380 EEVDFF
+380 EKVDFF
-386 LDRPFLFQIIESSTG
+386 LDRPFLFQILEPATG

-407 QVGLPANGIS
+407 QVGTPA